1 MKDYMHEFI
10 SLYAPHIDRNIIQ
23 MPEQWETQWHS
34 KEVYQ
39 GLPDLISV
47 NSKEKIIE

>member
-1 MKDYMHEFI
+1 MSLF
-10 SLYAPHIDRNIIQ
+10 LYAPHIDRNVIQ

-39 GLPDLISV
+39 GLPDLRSV
-47 NSKEKIIE
+47 NVNNSVVE